1 MKLARKDE
9 ILKHIVEEFIQTAQ
23 PVGSK
28 ALLQKYD
35 LNCSSATIRNTMA
48 ELEKEGMLEKTHI
61 SSGRVPSAK
70 GYQYYLDHLDNSS
83 LMNSVDMEFQ
93 REFQEVLKNRSKS
106 VEYVVAKSCQMLSE
120 MTNMATVVLGSKA
133 SDESL
138 VSIQLLRLT
147 DKTAMG
153 IFITDSG
160 YVEKKTFVVNSEDVT
175 FQQLTN
181 AIGMLNERLAGT
193 KIVDLEAKL
202 KALQPIVTKMYGT
215 SGDVIIQA
223 FLESIVNF
231 TRKRYE
237 VYGEKNLLSL
247 PEFSSNK
254 ETFLNA
260 FEALRDPNSLEKNF
274 SEKDDLGNVNI
285 AFTNANKGDFA
296 IVSKQFN
303 GDNSLAVVGP
313 KRMDYKK
320 VLSAL
325 EYIVYMLDRYY
336 FSSAPQS
343 TSLVPVSPVE
353 DIAVAKPT
361 RKRKTTTKKG
371 VKWWV
376 KKKRK

>member
-106 VEYVVAKSCQMLSE
+106 VEDVVAKSCQMLSE

-237 VYGEKNLLSL
+237 VYGEKNLFSL

-343 TSLVPVSPVE
+343 ASLVPVSPVE

-371 VKWWV
+371 AKKWV

>member
-106 VEYVVAKSCQMLSE
+106 VEDVVAKSCQMLSE

-160 YVEKKTFVVNSEDVT
+160 YVEKKTFVVNSKDVT

-193 KIVDLEAKL
+193 KIIDLEAKL

-231 TRKRYE
+231 TKKRYE

-343 TSLVPVSPVE
+343 ASLVPVSPVE

-371 VKWWV
+371 AKKWV

>member
-106 VEYVVAKSCQMLSE
+106 VEDVVAKSCQMLSE

-371 VKWWV
+371 AKKWV

>member
-106 VEYVVAKSCQMLSE
+106 VEDVVAKSCQMLSE

-160 YVEKKTFVVNSEDVT
+160 YVEKKTFVVNSKDVT

-193 KIVDLEAKL
+193 KIIDLEAKL

-371 VKWWV
+371 AKKWV

>member
-106 VEYVVAKSCQMLSE
+106 VEDVVAKSCQMLSE

-160 YVEKKTFVVNSEDVT
+160 YVEKKTFVVNSKDVT

-193 KIVDLEAKL
+193 KIIDLEAKL

-371 VKWWV
+371 A
-376 KKKRK
+376 KK